1 MTSLKPLGI
10 RLLTAWAAEFRRV
23 RVSVEQ
29 SWCPK
34 EATTYENVE
43 LVRRSDR
50 RCLHDTAREIGKILG
65 HFSLS

>member
-10 RLLTAWAAEFRRV
+10 RLLLTAWAAEFRRG

-29 SWCPK
+29 SRCPK

-43 LVRRSDR
+43 LVHRSVTGEA
-50 RCLHDTAREIGKILG
+50 CMIQLEK
-65 HFSLS
+65 